1 MESDSQ
7 KTFTIKGLPAKEYY
21 RMWKKENADK
31 VRRQSLAGY
40 HRNKESINRRVTL
53 IRLKGGA
60 SIKPETL
67 LKYGINPLDLFGPI
81 DD

>member
-1 MESDSQ
+1 METQ
-7 KTFTIKGLPAKEYY
+7 KPFMIKGLPAKEYY
-21 RMWKKENADK
+21 RLWKKENATK
-31 VRRQSLAGY
+31 VRKQSLEGY
-40 HRNKESINRRVTL
+40 HRNKESINRRLTL

-67 LKYGINPLDLFGPI
+67 LKYGINLLDQFGPI